1 MPEDKHGQPARR
13 SHERVHLGGT
23 DVAWTFEPIYN
34 SPSEWNIT
42 ARWMDYDPAH
52 SPEYDVL
59 DIMLIA
65 DEVRWRASE
74 LIALLFSKSRTL
86 DQVRRA
92 LTLCDCMAEI
102 GRAISP
108 PRYVTGDHLQGPS
121 EETLRD
127 CERIKSAADR
137 VNRTLRHATT
147 AQGIIDDSAAHGLIP
162 VLSELGELARTLYM
176 RWYGEAGY
184 GR

>member
-1 MPEDKHGQPARR
+1 MPEDKHTQPARR
-13 SHERVHLGGT
+13 SHERVHLGGP

-34 SPSEWNIT
+34 SPSEWNVT

-92 LTLCDCMAEI
+92 LTLSDCMAEI

-108 PRYVTGDHLQGPS
+108 PRYVTGGRVSGPS
-121 EETLRD
+121 EQTLRD
-127 CERIKSAADR
+127 CERIKYSADKA
-137 VNRTLRHATT
+137 NRTLRHATT
-147 AQGIIDDSAAHGLIP
+147 AQGVIDDHAAQGLIP
-162 VLSELGELARTLYM
+162 EMSELGELARTLYM

-184 GR
+184 RR